1 LDPGKRTI
9 VSEESDAIVAWL
21 TTLESQ
27 IRDMV
32 PFLDAIQYDAWVDS
46 LSVELGEMT
55 KASLVDAFAAKLDA
69 DVPDP
74 VEISPEEP

>member
-1 LDPGKRTI
+1 

>member
-1 LDPGKRTI
+1 
-9 VSEESDAIVAWL
+9 
-21 TTLESQ
+21 
-27 IRDMV
+27 V

-46 LSVELGEMT
+46 LPVELGEMT

>member
-46 LSVELGEMT
+46 LPVELGEMT